1 MKKHYSHTNQKD
13 KNKERKLQE
22 IQKIL
27 EYFVAE
33 GIAYEVSPGQYS
45 LTKEGRELKD

>member
-1 MKKHYSHTNQKD
+1 MKKTQKSQQNLE
-13 KNKERKLQE
+13 KQK

-33 GIAYEVSPGQYS
+33 GIAYEVSPGQYM
-45 LTKEGRELKD
+45 LTEEGKKMSK